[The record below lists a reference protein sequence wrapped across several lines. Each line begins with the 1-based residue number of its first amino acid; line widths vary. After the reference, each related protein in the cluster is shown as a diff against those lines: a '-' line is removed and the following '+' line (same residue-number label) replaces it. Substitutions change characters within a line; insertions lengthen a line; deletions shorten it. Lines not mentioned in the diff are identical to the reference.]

1 LDTTRTPRSIIHGDS
16 CFAYFCC
23 DHRDVAAL
31 QQCHNLADPSSEQA
45 LYDDIQSVGASSRSA
60 ARCCAVARTSMRH
73 CISAA
78 PSTKNEAQPRS
89 ADAFLKINGSLGL
102 KAAWASCEQRRVHT
116 AQLIGSCFENWSAR
130 FHVL

>member
-1 LDTTRTPRSIIHGDS
+1 MDTTRTPRSIIHGDS
-16 CFAYFCC
+16 CFVYFCC

-31 QQCHNLADPSSEQA
+31 QQWHKLADPSSEQA
-45 LYDDIQSVGASSRSA
+45 LYDDIQSMGASSRKRGALLQNIA
-60 ARCCAVARTSMRH
+60 ATL
-73 CISAA
+73 ISAA
-78 PSTKNEAQPRS
+78 PSIKNEAQARS
-89 ADAFLKINGSLGL
+89 ADAFLKINGSSGL

>member
-1 LDTTRTPRSIIHGDS
+1 MDTTRTPRSIIHGDS

-31 QQCHNLADPSSEQA
+31 QQWHKLADPSSEHA
-45 LYDDIQSVGASSRSA
+45 LYDDIHSMGASSRKRGALLQNIA
-60 ARCCAVARTSMRH
+60 ATL
-73 CISAA
+73 ISAA
-78 PSTKNEAQPRS
+78 PSIKNEAQARS
-89 ADAFLKINGSLGL
+89 ADAFLKINGSSGL

>member
-1 LDTTRTPRSIIHGDS
+1 MDTTRTPRSIIHGDS

-31 QQCHNLADPSSEQA
+31 QQWHKLADPSSEQA
-45 LYDDIQSVGASSRSA
+45 LYDDIQSMGASSRKRGALLQNIA
-60 ARCCAVARTSMRH
+60 ATL
-73 CISAA
+73 ISAA
-78 PSTKNEAQPRS
+78 PSIKNEAQARS
-89 ADAFLKINGSLGL
+89 ADAFLKINGSSGL